1 MIRKYM
7 WITFNSV
14 REMVT
19 QLKKKVKY
27 GRIVTNKTVS
37 SILIAENVS
46 SYPNLRNSAKNL
58 FVKILSQ
65 T

>member
-1 MIRKYM
+1 
-7 WITFNSV
+7 
-14 REMVT
+14 MVT

-37 SILIAENVS
+37 SVLIAENVS